1 MSRFEFKLPDIGE
14 GVSEGEIVGWLVHVG
29 DSVSENQD
37 MVEVMTDKAT
47 VTIGAP
53 NSGKVVEIR
62 GGEGDTVPVGSVL
75 VVLDVGAESGAAQAK
90 ASERAAPSAPQQ
102 PAKPAPAKAPEQ
114 RSEPVKSKSDGNGAG
129 ESDERDLVDESD
141 VPVAAAEEGKSPS
154 VVASAVG
161 DIRDSLPG
169 IPKAPRVVQDDYRN
183 DKPLAS
189 PATRKLAREHGVDLR
204 RVRPSGEAGR
214 VTRDDVERFAASAE
228 APRAAVAKEPAPAR
242 APSSQNGNGVAVT
255 PVAAKA
261 PPPIPAGQ
269 GETRVPIR
277 GLRKRI
283 YENMARA
290 KHTAAHFT
298 YVDECDVTELKRMR
312 EAAKA
317 AAAQSGVQL
326 TFLPFIVKAVV
337 SALKRHPA
345 LNCLVDDASME
356 MVLRSTYDIGIAV
369 ATDAGLTVP
378 VLRNA
383 DHLTMI
389 EAAREIERLSS
400 EARSGKTR
408 REDLGGSSF
417 TITSLGKAGGLFAT
431 PIVNYPEVAIL
442 GVHQMKR
449 KPVVRGDQIVPGDVM
464 LLSLSFDH
472 RIIDGHVGAA
482 FAQEV
487 IGFLEAPE
495 RLLLEMR

>member
-29 DSVSENQD
+29 DAVSENQD

-53 NSGKVVEIR
+53 KPGKVVEIR
-62 GGEGDTVPVGSVL
+62 GGEGDVVPVGTVL
-75 VVLDVGAESGAAQAK
+75 VVLDVAGDSMPASGAKSA
-90 ASERAAPSAPQQ
+90 ERSSHAN
-102 PAKPAPAKAPEQ
+102 AKPAP
-114 RSEPVKSKSDGNGAG
+114 VN
-129 ESDERDLVDESD
+129 
-141 VPVAAAEEGKSPS
+141 AAEPSPAQAPP

-161 DIRDSLPG
+161 DIKDDLPG
-169 IPKAPRVVQDDYRN
+169 MPKAGREIESDYRN
-183 DKPLAS
+183 DRPLAS
-189 PATRKLAREHGVDLR
+189 PATRKLARERGIDLR
-204 RVRPSGEAGR
+204 RVRPTGDGGR
-214 VTRDDVERFAASAE
+214 VTREDVERFGGNGQVVSVRAE
-228 APRAAVAKEPAPAR
+228 NRPGPARAEVAEYAEPAPAPKPYE
-242 APSSQNGNGVAVT
+242 AKV
-255 PVAAKA
+255 PVA
-261 PPPIPAGQ
+261 PAH

-298 YVDECDVTELKRMR
+298 YVDECDTTELMRMR

-317 AAAQSGVQL
+317 SAAEAGVQL
-326 TFLPFIVKAVV
+326 TYLPFIVKAVV
-337 SALKRHPA
+337 VALKRHPA
-345 LNCLVDDASME
+345 LNCLVDDAAME
-356 MVLRSTYDIGIAV
+356 MVLRGSYDIGIAV
-369 ATDAGLTVP
+369 ATDGGLTVP
-378 VLRNA
+378 VLRRA
-383 DHLTMI
+383 DELTI
-389 EAAREIERLSS
+389 LEAAREIERLSS
-400 EARSGKTR
+400 EARAGKTR

-431 PIVNYPEVAIL
+431 PVVNYPEVAIL

-449 KPVVRGDQIVPGDVM
+449 KPVVRGDQIVPGHVM

-495 RLLLEMR
+495 RLLLDMR

>member
-29 DSVSENQD
+29 DSVAENQD

-53 NSGKVVEIR
+53 KSGKVVEIR

-75 VVLDVGAESGAAQAK
+75 VVLDVGAEAGASQSK
-90 ASERAAPSAPQQ
+90 APASAPQQ
-102 PAKPAPAKAPEQ
+102 PKPAPAKAPPPPESQ
-114 RSEPVKSKSDGNGAG
+114 PAAAKSEVNRPRPEG
-129 ESDERDLVDESD
+129 ERDGEEDTD
-141 VPVAAAEEGKSPS
+141 VSVAAAQEGKSPS

-161 DIRDSLPG
+161 DIKDSLPG

-189 PATRKLAREHGVDLR
+189 PATRKLAREHGIDLR

-214 VTRDDVERFAASAE
+214 VTREDVERFATAPLTGVAGAKE
-228 APRAAVAKEPAPAR
+228 AARPAVHAAQNGNGAATAAVAKAPA
-242 APSSQNGNGVAVT
+242 APV
-255 PVAAKA
+255 PAA
-261 PPPIPAGQ
+261 Q

-326 TFLPFIVKAVV
+326 TYLPFIVKAVV
-337 SALKRHPA
+337 AALKRHPA

-356 MVLRSTYDIGIAV
+356 MVLRGTYDIGIAV

-378 VLRNA
+378 VLRNV
-383 DHLTMI
+383 DHLTVI
-389 EAAREIERLSS
+389 ETAREIERLSN
-400 EARSGKTR
+400 EARAGKTR

-417 TITSLGKAGGLFAT
+417 TITSLGKDGGLFAT
-431 PIVNYPEVAIL
+431 PVVNYPEVAIL
-442 GVHQMKR
+442 GVHQIKR
-449 KPVVRGDQIVPGDVM
+449 KPVVRGDEIVPGDVM

-487 IGFLEAPE
+487 IGFLQAPE

>member
-29 DSVSENQD
+29 DAVSENQD

-53 NSGKVVEIR
+53 KSGKVVEIR
-62 GGEGDTVPVGSVL
+62 GGEGDTVPVGTVL
-75 VVLDVGAESGAAQAK
+75 VVLDVGGGEAAGPSAKPPAAPAAK
-90 ASERAAPSAPQQ
+90 ASPDPASVKAVEQKSARAAAPTES
-102 PAKPAPAKAPEQ
+102 KA
-114 RSEPVKSKSDGNGAG
+114 DAHA
-129 ESDERDLVDESD
+129 DDVDESD
-141 VPVAAAEEGKSPS
+141 ASARAPDEKSPS

-161 DIRDSLPG
+161 DIKDNLPG
-169 IPKAPRVVQDDYRN
+169 IPRAPKAPADDYRN

-204 RVRPSGEAGR
+204 RVRPSGDAGR
-214 VTRDDVERFAASAE
+214 VTREDVERFAGAGTDAQ
-228 APRAAVAKEPAPAR
+228 PAAPAPAQR
-242 APSSQNGNGVAVT
+242 SPVTAGPQNGNGSSTAT
-255 PVAAKA
+255 STAKPHGAPVPTA
-261 PPPIPAGQ
+261 Q

-290 KHTAAHFT
+290 RHTAAHFT

-312 EAAKA
+312 EAAKPM
-317 AAAQSGVQL
+317 AAQSGVQL
-326 TFLPFIVKAVV
+326 TYLPFIVKAVV
-337 SALKRHPA
+337 SSLKRHPA
-345 LNCLVDDASME
+345 LNCLVDDGTME
-356 MVLRSTYDIGIAV
+356 MVLRSTYDIGVAV

-383 DHLTMI
+383 DRLTMI
-389 EAAREIERLSS
+389 ETAREVERLSA

-417 TITSLGKAGGLFAT
+417 TITSLGKDGGLFAT

-442 GVHQMKR
+442 GVHQIKR
-449 KPVVRGDQIVPGDVM
+449 KPVVRGEQIVPGDVM

-487 IGFLEAPE
+487 IRFLEAPE